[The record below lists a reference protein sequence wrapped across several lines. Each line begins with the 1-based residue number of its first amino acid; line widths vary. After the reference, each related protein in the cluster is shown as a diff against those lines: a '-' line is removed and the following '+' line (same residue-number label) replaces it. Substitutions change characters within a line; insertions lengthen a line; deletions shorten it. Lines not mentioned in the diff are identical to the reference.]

1 MDDRMHF
8 LRFQELTG
16 VGADPSA
23 LGLSVPTMLLHI
35 IQVASFGPNPGR
47 ATTLELALG
56 LASVLV
62 RYVLLVVDN
71 IRLLQ
76 WRGKVSPNA

>member
-1 MDDRMHF
+1 
-8 LRFQELTG
+8 
-16 VGADPSA
+16 
-23 LGLSVPTMLLHI
+23 MLLHI
-35 IQVASFGPNPGR
+35 IQVAPIGPDPGR
-47 ATTLELALG
+47 APTLELALG

-76 WRGKVSPNA
+76 WRGEVSPNA